1 MIKKLTITVVT
12 VLVALIGVLILNS
25 KKEKTAWELM
35 EEKSR
40 KTEIAKSE
48 VKNDKILK
56 TNSKAKVTF
65 IELGSVNCM
74 PCKMMKPV
82 MEKVEENY
90 KNVEVVFY
98 DVWTDEGRP
107 YGEKYGVKVI
117 PTQIFLDEN
126 GEEYYRHEGY
136 FDYEALSKI
145 LVQKGGEKWTE

>member
-1 MIKKLTITVVT
+1 VIKKIAIIGAIVLTT
-12 VLVALIGVLILNS
+12 LIAVLILNS

-35 EEKSR
+35 EESSKKPKIKR
-40 KTEIAKSE
+40 EKTE
-48 VKNDKILK
+48 KI
-56 TNSKAKVTF
+56 KVTF

-145 LVQKGGEKWTE
+145 LVQKGGEKWMK